1 MGVQGGSGG
10 GLGGWFL
17 NFYSFFTYFKVIS
30 GDLSNIFFAKKEDL
44 PLKKRPFEVFYFPK
58 NIAYY
63 TYLAGVFSS

>member
-30 GDLSNIFFAKKEDL
+30 GDLSNNFFLLKKEDS
-44 PLKKRPFEVFYFPK
+44 PLKLPIHMINDLGF
-58 NIAYY
+58 ND
-63 TYLAGVFSS
+63 